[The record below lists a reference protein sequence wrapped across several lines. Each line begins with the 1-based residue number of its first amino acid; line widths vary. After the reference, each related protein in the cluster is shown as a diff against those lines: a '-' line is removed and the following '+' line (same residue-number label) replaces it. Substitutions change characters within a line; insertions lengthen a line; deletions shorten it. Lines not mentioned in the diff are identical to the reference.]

1 MISLTVE
8 NARELLEAG
17 EVYRLG
23 YNCANRGE
31 MFLCFDRIGQCPQS
45 LEDLE
50 RIEHE
55 YKNNPQEHHSPVM
68 LAQFRKD
75 LAGDKLFGFWGF
87 TMDELTDAVGNNHN
101 GYCAYEFDGKFCS
114 GSGAEPLWILEDG
127 ETCEDIREDD
137 VDYNSGPFDDEDE
150 WE

>member
-8 NARELLEAG
+8 NAREHLEAG
-17 EVYRLG
+17 EIYRLG

-31 MFLCFDRIGQCPQS
+31 IFLCFDRIAQCPQS

-50 RIEHE
+50 RIEYE
-55 YKNNPQEHHSPVM
+55 YKNNPQEHHSLESLELSREH
-68 LAQFRKD
+68 LAN
-75 LAGDKLFGFWGF
+75 DKLFGFWGF
-87 TMDELTDAVGNNHN
+87 TMDELMDAVGTNHN

-114 GSGAEPLWILEDG
+114 GSGAEPLWILAEG

-137 VDYNSGPFDDEDE
+137 VDYGDDEEDG

>member
-45 LEDLE
+45 LENLE
-50 RIEHE
+50 RIEDE
-55 YKNNPQEHHSPVM
+55 YRKNPNGRYSLESLELSREH
-68 LAQFRKD
+68 LANN
-75 LAGDKLFGFWGF
+75 KLFGFFGF
-87 TMDELTDAVGNNHN
+87 TMEELLDAVGNNHN

-114 GSGAEPLWILEDG
+114 GSGAEPLWILAEG
-127 ETCEDIREDD
+127 ETCEDIRED
-137 VDYNSGPFDDEDE
+137 E

>member
-23 YNCANRGE
+23 YNCANCGE
-31 MFLCFDRIGQCPQS
+31 MFLCFDRIAQCPQS
-45 LEDLE
+45 LKDLE
-50 RIEHE
+50 RIEDE

-68 LAQFRKD
+68 LAQ
-75 LAGDKLFGFWGF
+75 
-87 TMDELTDAVGNNHN
+87 
-101 GYCAYEFDGKFCS
+101 
-114 GSGAEPLWILEDG
+114 WILEDG

>member
-31 MFLCFDRIGQCPQS
+31 MFLCFDRIAQCPQS
-45 LEDLE
+45 LENLE
-50 RIEHE
+50 RIEDE
-55 YKNNPQEHHSPVM
+55 YRKNPNGRYSLESLELSREH
-68 LAQFRKD
+68 LANN
-75 LAGDKLFGFWGF
+75 KLFVFFGF
-87 TMDELTDAVGNNHN
+87 TMEELLDAVGNNHN

-114 GSGAEPLWILEDG
+114 GSGAEPLWILAEG
-127 ETCEDIREDD
+127 ETCEDIRED
-137 VDYNSGPFDDEDE
+137 E

>member
-31 MFLCFDRIGQCPQS
+31 MFLCFDRIAQCPQS
-45 LEDLE
+45 LENLE
-50 RIEHE
+50 RIEDE
-55 YKNNPQEHHSPVM
+55 YRKNPNGRYSLESLELSREH
-68 LAQFRKD
+68 
-75 LAGDKLFGFWGF
+75 LAGDKLFGFFGF
-87 TMDELTDAVGNNHN
+87 TMEELLDAVGTNHH

-137 VDYNSGPFDDEDE
+137 VDYGPFDDEDE